1 MKHPAVKQFI
11 IHPDAWVDLELY
23 YTESD
28 YDLPDW
34 VFKRKARVHSINQ
47 FFQITQAAVW
57 CGLEP
62 IEMFLT
68 LEFVED

>member
-11 IHPDAWVDLELY
+11 IHPDAWTNLELY

-34 VFKRKARVHSINQ
+34 VFKRKARVYSINQ
-47 FFQITQAAVW
+47 FFQVVQAAMW

-68 LEFVED
+68 LEYVED